1 VGQKYNGKKKVSCPH
16 TIHPWC
22 SGSLRAKENRTIYGA
37 QKYGHGY
44 GGYMDERK
52 STKNTIREIIKK
64 NMYLQVTNNNNN
76 NNLKTI
82 IYYY

>member
-1 VGQKYNGKKKVSCPH
+1 
-16 TIHPWC
+16 
-22 SGSLRAKENRTIYGA
+22 
-37 QKYGHGY
+37 
-44 GGYMDERK
+44 MDERK